1 MGWSLNPVVRL
12 LREGLKKTRALWGVE
27 NTELSEEQLWGLCN
41 LPVALPAHHG
51 AMKHAWAPDLEVAPT
66 TAASINYNRLVPNT
80 NSWFVCNYKK
90 KKKKNRL
97 ACAGLGTVH
106 SLESDLFMK
115 WVLSVRDNE
124 SREYMQCP
132 YNDQLAS
139 IPPTPKGKP
148 GEHFLFPGFLRPVY
162 EHPDVKGHLRS

>member
-1 MGWSLNPVVRL
+1 MGWSLNPGVRL

-90 KKKKNRL
+90 KNNKKKKQACVCRPGNRPQFRVGSL
-97 ACAGLGTVH
+97 HEVGPLRAWQRKQKVYAVPLQWPVGLNP
-106 SLESDLFMK
+106 SNS
-115 WVLSVRDNE
+115 
-124 SREYMQCP
+124 
-132 YNDQLAS
+132 
-139 IPPTPKGKP
+139 
-148 GEHFLFPGFLRPVY
+148 
-162 EHPDVKGHLRS
+162 